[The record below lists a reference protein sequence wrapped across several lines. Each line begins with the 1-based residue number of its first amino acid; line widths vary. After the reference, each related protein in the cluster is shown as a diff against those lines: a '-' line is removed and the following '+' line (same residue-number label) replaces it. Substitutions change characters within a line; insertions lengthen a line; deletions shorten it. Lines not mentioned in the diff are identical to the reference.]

1 MAFKLG
7 SSKGLRAKGGNIESK
22 FKFTTKNEIIP
33 GTPVFKKKLGD
44 GILAEA
50 NMDGSIYISEDLKS
64 DDPMLH
70 QAMRHEMQHVT
81 AMKLGTETY
90 DDNNV
95 YFHGE
100 VWPRENGFIINPHNG
115 EKLIEGDK
123 RLPWEANKI

>member
-7 SSKGLRAKGGNIESK
+7 REKGLQASGGNIKSK
-22 FKFTTKNEIIP
+22 FKFRTENEAIP
-33 GTPVFKKKLGD
+33 GTPVFKKDLGD
-44 GILAEA
+44 GIIAEA
-50 NMDGSIYISEDLKS
+50 NMDGSIYISNNMHP

-70 QAMRHEMQHVT
+70 QAMVHEMQHIT

-95 YFHGE
+95 YFKGE
-100 VWPRENGFIINPHNG
+100 TWKRNNGFITNPHTG
-115 EKLIEGDK
+115 ERLVEGDK

>member
-7 SSKGLRAKGGNIESK
+7 REKGLQASGGNIKSK
-22 FKFTTKNEIIP
+22 FKFRTENEAVP
-33 GTPVFKKKLGD
+33 GTPVFKKDLGD

-50 NMDGSIYISEDLKS
+50 NMDGSIYISNNMNP

-70 QAMRHEMQHVT
+70 QAMVHEMQHLT
-81 AMKLGTETY
+81 AIKLGTETY

-95 YFHGE
+95 YFQGE
-100 VWPRENGFIINPHNG
+100 TWERNNGFITNPHTG
-115 EKLIEGDK
+115 ERLVEGDK

>member
-7 SSKGLRAKGGNIESK
+7 REKGLQAEGGNIKSK
-22 FKFTTKNEIIP
+22 FKFRTENEAIP
-33 GTPVFKKKLGD
+33 GTPVFKKDLGD

-50 NMDGSIYISEDLKS
+50 NMDGSIYISKDIHP

-70 QAMRHEMQHVT
+70 QAMVHEMQHIT

-90 DDNNV
+90 DDNAV
-95 YFHGE
+95 YFYGE
-100 VWPRENGFIINPHNG
+100 TWERNNGFITNPHTG
-115 EKLIEGDK
+115 ERLVEGDK